1 MSTDSRVAA
10 LEHLFA
16 AVLKEAKKKGIDVD
30 QLFERANSSLFG
42 SDGPGG
48 PDQKSEAAD
57 YLKELQRQVSS

>member
-16 AVLKEAKKKGIDVD
+16 AVLKEARKKGIDVD
-30 QLFERANSSLFG
+30 QLFEQANYSLLG

-48 PDQKSEAAD
+48 PHQKIAAAD
-57 YLKELQRQVSS
+57 YLKDIQRQTSS